1 MGFFFKLS
9 CSQFWLRVFE
19 QSVEKVTK
27 DDKNKKTQE
36 QKQEIASI
44 KISKNIFTEINFR
57 TLVKDSSI
65 RITDFKWRPTYKTF
79 ANRRK
84 LHDSVVGG
92 FFSKCLLGVLCRK
105 WYSHDKKRT
114 KNEYHFFWLGW
125 SVHSQQLPSV
135 LSTNVLFATISSK
148 LIYTTFPWDD
158 CFKVFYVPV

>member
-65 RITDFKWRPTYKTF
+65 RITDFK
-79 ANRRK
+79 
-84 LHDSVVGG
+84 
-92 FFSKCLLGVLCRK
+92 
-105 WYSHDKKRT
+105 
-114 KNEYHFFWLGW
+114 
-125 SVHSQQLPSV
+125 
-135 LSTNVLFATISSK
+135 
-148 LIYTTFPWDD
+148 
-158 CFKVFYVPV
+158 